1 MNQEPIVEKKIIH
14 VNKQFGD
21 LQTNLKSSI
30 SYNLKDPIKLRKGDT
45 VQLLKAMIGQRGLAA
60 DTISFD
66 KDQEIS
72 VTGFLTIPANKR
84 KLGKFGKDDTLQVE
98 FKTTPAKISDNK
110 PSPPGFDINVYDEDR
125 NGPTNTPV
133 ILYKID
139 RVSFEMTPVKCEKTV
154 KIQAGN
160 YTVQTLANEFTQ
172 QMNGQIVD
180 GNNFADFV
188 TKIEDQQKSFGGNY
202 FDNQW
207 IFGIPTYSVGSDST
221 DLSAFQQAITKKG
234 TIDGYAF
241 VSLDAHQHI
250 INKGKIDGVRVKPV
264 DLTTA
269 GIKPVFYYPNFL
281 INQKQDPD
289 ADPPE
294 YTTGFCKQFI
304 IGASE
309 FQLTFDS
316 QSLDRYSYT
325 NFHTPAK
332 LKNFSDNKTP
342 NSNAGQQITTINYI
356 SKDDAPSL
364 PGFYPYMH
372 SSGVFVTSFQKELY
386 YDTDEYKRLSALYN
400 ANPNSVEGIK
410 AYFTLLSNT
419 TDQYFPNGVIPD
431 STWLNCFWDRLG
443 FDVNQLGN
451 IQKNIRTVNSW
462 NANYKLPGLITYND
476 SSYSQATGSSGLGE
490 GIVTQNGLNLQTYD
504 CVGPFEG
511 GSGEDGAF
519 YQEFSLLCNS
529 KYVSANKFPDLTG
542 GKNYYIV
549 ESDIVQNNYFDVT
562 SNEKNI
568 IGVLN
573 FELSSNDTIYENQF
587 EPFPVSQDRVLT
599 QINIDLKNPDGT
611 PVFEDILNENS
622 GFFFLITRNV
632 TQEMIQQEQENKE
645 IQKTKK

>member
-1 MNQEPIVEKKIIH
+1 
-14 VNKQFGD
+14 
-21 LQTNLKSSI
+21 
-30 SYNLKDPIKLRKGDT
+30 
-45 VQLLKAMIGQRGLAA
+45 
-60 DTISFD
+60 
-66 KDQEIS
+66 
-72 VTGFLTIPANKR
+72 
-84 KLGKFGKDDTLQVE
+84 
-98 FKTTPAKISDNK
+98 
-110 PSPPGFDINVYDEDR
+110 
-125 NGPTNTPV
+125 
-133 ILYKID
+133 
-139 RVSFEMTPVKCEKTV
+139 
-154 KIQAGN
+154 
-160 YTVQTLANEFTQ
+160 
-172 QMNGQIVD
+172 
-180 GNNFADFV
+180 
-188 TKIEDQQKSFGGNY
+188 
-202 FDNQW
+202 
-207 IFGIPTYSVGSDST
+207 
-221 DLSAFQQAITKKG
+221 
-234 TIDGYAF
+234 
-241 VSLDAHQHI
+241 
-250 INKGKIDGVRVKPV
+250 
-264 DLTTA
+264 
-269 GIKPVFYYPNFL
+269 
-281 INQKQDPD
+281 
-289 ADPPE
+289 
-294 YTTGFCKQFI
+294 
-304 IGASE
+304 
-309 FQLTFDS
+309 
-316 QSLDRYSYT
+316 
-325 NFHTPAK
+325 
-332 LKNFSDNKTP
+332 
-342 NSNAGQQITTINYI
+342 
-356 SKDDAPSL
+356 
-364 PGFYPYMH
+364 MH

-386 YDTDEYKRLSALYN
+386 YDTDEYKRLNALYN

-451 IQKNIRTVNSW
+451 IQKNIRTINSW

-632 TQEMIQQEQENKE
+632 TPEMIQQEQENKE